1 MKKLKHFWLGLTMIF
16 TIIIFVTGCSNKE
29 TPEEIFN
36 AYLSN
41 WQEMNFAAMYQSLSK
56 EAKAEISQKEFVERY
71 ENIYEGMEM
80 NKLQVDTKVDSNN
93 TKKQQDKSSVS
104 YDYKVKMETFV
115 GPIEFTHQAT
125 LIKEKGDSEQEWFVD
140 WNPSLIFPSLEDGD
154 KVGVQTLKAS
164 RGEIRDRNGS
174 GVAINDH
181 ADVIGIVPSKLGDEP
196 KTSKAKIAKLL
207 GISIDEIEHK
217 LEAEWVEPDVF
228 VPLVTLPMGETNL
241 DAFLEIPGVKI
252 QEKTVRTYPFGESAA
267 HITGYVREIT
277 ADQLSELEQEGYA
290 SGDVVGNSGLEKVF
304 EDRLR
309 GKDGGHIYIK
319 RSDGSFK
326 ETLAKE
332 EAIPGEDIELT
343 IDAALQFEIFEQLKE
358 DAGAAVALD
367 PKTGAILSLVSTPS
381 FDPNTFVR
389 GLSDKQWK
397 QWSED
402 PNKPFLNRFTNR
414 YSPGSVFKTTTA
426 AVGLKTGVTSQEE
439 VRKIVGKHW
448 KKDDSWGDYYV
459 TRVHD
464 KKLVTLRDAIVYSD
478 NIYFAQEA
486 LEMGIDSFSN
496 EVYKFGFD
504 EKLPI
509 PFPIAP
515 STLSNNGIDRE
526 VQLADSA
533 YGQGEIMMSPLHLAL
548 TYTPYLNQG
557 DLLYPHLLESEE
569 RTVWKKSL
577 IEAGIAEL
585 IKESLIQVVED
596 PDGTGYRA
604 RIPGMTIGGKSGTA
618 EIKASKGDE
627 SGSENGWFI
636 GFTTEEDSPLLL
648 TMMVED
654 VKGRGGSGYVIP
666 KVKHIFETI
675 QND

>member
-1 MKKLKHFWLGLTMIF
+1 MKRLWKGLTMIF
-16 TIIIFVTGCSNKE
+16 AIIVFMTGCSNE
-29 TPEEIFN
+29 DTSEDIFN
-36 AYLSN
+36 AYLAN
-41 WQEMNFAAMYQSLSK
+41 WQEMNFEAMYQSLSK
-56 EAKAEISQKEFVERY
+56 EAKAEISQKEFVKRY
-71 ENIYEGMEM
+71 ENIYEGMETK
-80 NKLQVDTKVDSNN
+80 KLQVDAKIDSNSK
-93 TKKQQDKSSVS
+93 KKQQDKGFVS
-104 YDYKVKMETFV
+104 YEYKVKMETFV

-125 LIKEKGDSEQEWFVD
+125 LTKEKGDSNQEWFVD

-154 KVGVQTLKAS
+154 KVGVQTLKAA

-174 GVAINDH
+174 GLAINDH

-196 KTSKAKIAKLL
+196 KTSKTKIAELL
-207 GISIDEIEHK
+207 GMSIDEIEHK
-217 LEAEWVEPDVF
+217 LEAKWVDPDIF
-228 VPLVTLPMGETNL
+228 VPLATLPMGETNL
-241 DAFLEIPGVKI
+241 DAFLEIPGVKT
-252 QEKTVRTYPFGESAA
+252 QEKTVRTYPFGASAA
-267 HITGYVREIT
+267 HVTGYVREIT
-277 ADQLSELEQEGYA
+277 GDQLSELKQEGYA
-290 SGDVVGNSGLEKVF
+290 SGDVVGNTGLEKDF

-309 GKDGGHIYIK
+309 GQDGGHIYIK

-326 ETLAKE
+326 EKLAKAE
-332 EAIPGEDIELT
+332 PIPGENIELT

-358 DAGAAVALD
+358 DAGAAVGLD
-367 PKTGAILSLVSTPS
+367 PQTGAILSLVSTPS
-381 FDPNTFVR
+381 FDPNAFVR
-389 GLSDKQWK
+389 GLSDEQWK

-426 AVGLKTGVTSQEE
+426 AVGLKTGVTNQEE
-439 VRKIVGKHW
+439 VRKIEGKQW

-464 KKLVTLRDAIVYSD
+464 KKLVNLRDAFVYSD

-486 LEMGIDSFSN
+486 LEMGVDTFSN

-509 PFPIAP
+509 PFPITP
-515 STLSNNGIDRE
+515 SILSNNGIDRE

-533 YGQGEIMMSPLHLAL
+533 YGQGEIMISPLHLAL

-577 IEAGIAEL
+577 IDADIAEF
-585 IKESLIQVVED
+585 IKKSLIQVVED
-596 PDGTGYRA
+596 PNGTGHRA
-604 RIPGMTIGGKSGTA
+604 SIPGMTIGGKSGTA
-618 EIKASKGDE
+618 EIKASKNDD
-627 SGSENGWFI
+627 SGSENGWFV
-636 GFTTEEDSPLLL
+636 GFTTEESPLLL
-648 TMMVED
+648 TMMIED

-666 KVKHIFETI
+666 KVKHIFETV